1 MAKKKKKNT
10 LQAEIYTVFL
20 HISVGAILTLLR
32 IQLHAWMK
40 RRDGETETASQ
51 MVILWDQR
59 NTNQMFVHFLHSFWE
74 GLLCRMHKVSGT
86 AF

>member
-1 MAKKKKKNT
+1 MAKKKKNT

-74 GLLCRMHKVSGT
+74 SLLCQMHKVSGT